1 MTTSEPLPP
10 LDPDRTAL
18 LVIDMQKGACYQ
30 DGTLGRSGVD
40 LSAARE
46 MIPRVRG
53 LVETCGRVGVPVIWT
68 RQWHYQ
74 DDAARAR
81 RVLPTYFDRRE
92 QVAFQRGSYDAEMV
106 DELATLVTDD
116 SEIIDK
122 HRWSCFHQTR
132 LASLLGILGTQ
143 VLIIVGGTTNA
154 CVDTTARDAF
164 MHEFDVVLVKDCI
177 AGVRQDWH
185 EAALEILGFYVGT
198 LVDAHDVER
207 SLVGNELRTAQAA
220 R

>member
-1 MTTSEPLPP
+1 MTETRALPP

-46 MIPRVRG
+46 MLPRLRK
-53 LVETCGRVGVPVIWT
+53 LIKTCQRAGVPVIWT

-74 DDAARAR
+74 DDAARAA

-92 QVAFQRGSYDAEMV
+92 QVAFQRGSYDAELV
-106 DELATLVTDD
+106 DELADLVTDEG
-116 SEIIDK
+116 EIIDK
-122 HRWSCFHQTR
+122 HRWSCFHETR
-132 LASLLGILGTQ
+132 LDSLLKILGTR
-143 VLIIVGGTTNA
+143 VLVIVGGTTNA

-164 MHEFDVVLVKDCI
+164 MHEYDVVLVTDCI

-198 LVDAHDVER
+198 LARAEDVQTSLAAHGAVTA
-207 SLVGNELRTAQAA
+207 VGSA
-220 R
+220 